1 MSASAPLGRPSRNT
15 GRVEADCTSATSTG
29 EVVSVVIS
37 HAAATSFIHM
47 QVLAATQVSHSMR
60 NTGTDRGAKG
70 ESEWAVCAAWA
81 ASALWSRLC
90 WAASSVPWASA
101 ALNQAASLS
110 PFAPLSVPVFRMLW
124 LTWVAANTCMW
135 MNDVAAAWLMTTLTT
150 SPILVA
156 LVQSA
161 STLPVFL
168 LGLPSGA
175 LADILDRRRYFI
187 ATQFWVAAV
196 ALVLCVAILA
206 GGMTA
211 PLLLALTFAN
221 GIGLAMRWPV
231 FAAIVPELVSR
242 PQLPAALALNG
253 VAMNASRIIGPLVAG
268 AIIASAGSAW
278 VFVLNAVL
286 SVISGLVIMRWKR
299 THVPSPLG
307 REKLPSAMRVGLQ
320 FVRQSP
326 RLRAVLWRIAVFFL
340 HATALMA
347 LLPLVA
353 KGLDGGGAGTFTLL
367 LASMGAGAIVAAMFV
382 PRLRQAMAR
391 DVLVLR
397 GTLLQAAAMAVMAI
411 APNIY
416 VAVPAM
422 VLAGMAW
429 ITTANS
435 LSVSAQLALPNWVR
449 ARGMSI
455 FQMSI
460 MGATAL
466 GAAVWGQVATV
477 TSVHL
482 SLALAALTGV
492 MAMALVQRLVTDRHM
507 EEDLS
512 PSQAFKA
519 PVTTTPPQAGRVV
532 VTIEYTID
540 PARAAEFR
548 TLMQESRRSRLR
560 QGALSCDLL
569 HDLAD
574 PARYVEQI
582 VDESWTEHL
591 RRFDRVTAS
600 DVALR
605 ERKLAFHRG
614 ESPPAVVRYL
624 VER

>member
-1 MSASAPLGRPSRNT
+1 MPPLPSHESTRSVAPSPAAPAVPPSPAPNP
-15 GRVEADCTSATSTG
+15 GADAPAADRAALAQGT
-29 EVVSVVIS
+29 EESV
-37 HAAATSFIHM
+37 AAQLDTP
-47 QVLAATQVSHSMR
+47 AAQ
-60 NTGTDRGAKG
+60 
-70 ESEWAVCAAWA
+70 
-81 ASALWSRLC
+81 
-90 WAASSVPWASA
+90 
-101 ALNQAASLS
+101 LNQAASLS
-110 PFAPLSVPVFRMLW
+110 PLAPLSVPVFRMLW

-253 VAMNASRIIGPLVAG
+253 VAMNASRIIGPLLAG

-286 SVISGLVIMRWKR
+286 SVLSGLVIMRWKR
-299 THVPSPLG
+299 VHTPSPLG
-307 REKLPSAMRVGLQ
+307 RERLVSAMRVGVQ

-326 RLRAVLWRIAVFFL
+326 RMRAVLWRISIFFL
-340 HATALMA
+340 HATALLA
-347 LLPLVA
+347 LLPLLA
-353 KGLDGGGAGTFTLL
+353 KGLEGGGAGTFTLL
-367 LASMGAGAIVAAMFV
+367 LASMGAGAITAAMFL

-391 DVLVLR
+391 DVLVMR
-397 GTLLQAAAMAVMAI
+397 GTALQAAATGVMAV
-411 APNIY
+411 APNVY

-422 VLAGMAW
+422 VVAGMAW

-455 FQMSI
+455 YQMAI
-460 MGATAL
+460 MGSTAL

-477 TSVHL
+477 SDVHV
-482 SLALAALTGV
+482 SLGIAAATGV
-492 MAMALVQRLVTDRHM
+492 LAMWLVQRLVADRSM

-512 PSQAFKA
+512 PSRAFKA
-519 PVTTTPPQAGRVV
+519 PVAEAPPQAGHVV
-532 VTIEYTID
+532 VTIEYFID

-548 TLMQESRRSRLR
+548 AVMQESRRSRLR
-560 QGALSCDLL
+560 QGALGWQLL
-569 HDLAD
+569 HDISQ
-574 PARYVEQI
+574 PARYVERI
-582 VDESWTEHL
+582 EDESWTEHL

-605 ERKLAFHRG
+605 DRKLAFHVGDAPPRVTRWAV
-614 ESPPAVVRYL
+614 ES
-624 VER
+624 

>member
-1 MSASAPLGRPSRNT
+1 MPALGMMRSDIAQSAHMPPQPHHDSPSGHSPTAAGDDAPTPALSAAERAALAQGTEEAAQHSLEQSAST
-15 GRVEADCTSATSTG
+15 GAV
-29 EVVSVVIS
+29 
-37 HAAATSFIHM
+37 
-47 QVLAATQVSHSMR
+47 HS
-60 NTGTDRGAKG
+60 D
-70 ESEWAVCAAWA
+70 
-81 ASALWSRLC
+81 
-90 WAASSVPWASA
+90 
-101 ALNQAASLS
+101 ASLS

-150 SPILVA
+150 SPVLVA

-175 LADILDRRRYFI
+175 LADILDRRRYFM

-196 ALVLCVAILA
+196 AVVLSIAIVS

-253 VAMNASRIIGPLVAG
+253 VAMNASRIVGPLLAG

-286 SVISGLVIMRWKR
+286 SVLSGLVIMRWKR
-299 THVPSPLG
+299 EHIPSPLG
-307 REKLPSAMRVGLQ
+307 RERLPSAMRVGVQ

-326 RLRAVLWRIAVFFL
+326 RMRAVLWRISVFFL

-353 KGLDGGGAGTFTLL
+353 KGLEGGGAGTFTLL
-367 LASMGAGAIVAAMFV
+367 LASMGAGAIVAALFL
-382 PRLRQAMAR
+382 PRLRQAMPR
-391 DVLVLR
+391 DALVLR
-397 GTLLQAAAMAVMAI
+397 GTLVQAAATGVMAW
-411 APNIY
+411 APNVY

-429 ITTANS
+429 ITTANT

-455 FQMSI
+455 YQMSI
-460 MGATAL
+460 MGATAA
-466 GAAVWGQVATV
+466 GAALWGQVASLTDV
-477 TSVHL
+477 QTSL
-482 SLALAALTGV
+482 GLAAVSGGIV
-492 MAMALVQRLVTDRHM
+492 MAVVQRLVADRAI

-512 PSQAFKA
+512 PSSAFKA
-519 PVTTTPPQAGRVV
+519 PTAPTPPEAGRVV
-532 VTIEYTID
+532 VTIEYFIH
-540 PARAAEFR
+540 PARANEFR
-548 TLMQESRRSRLR
+548 AVMQESRRSRLR